1 MFFKSSNGWFM
12 KNASVQKI
20 RCRRNGQGGMGGMDT
35 HRRAEWTGGMD
46 THRNTNDSGR
56 TGGMDTHRRAE
67 WTGGMD
73 THRKT
78 NDSGRNGHASQYQ
91 RFRMDRS
98 VIPNSFSTKWFG
110 AEWTRMG
117 GMDTHRN
124 TNDSG

>member
-35 HRRAEWTGGMD
+35 HRRGGMD
-46 THRNTNDSGR
+46 
-56 TGGMDTHRRAE
+56 GMDTHRRAE

-73 THRKT
+73 THRNT

-98 VIPNSFSTKWFG
+98 VIHP
-110 AEWTRMG
+110 
-117 GMDTHRN
+117 
-124 TNDSG
+124 